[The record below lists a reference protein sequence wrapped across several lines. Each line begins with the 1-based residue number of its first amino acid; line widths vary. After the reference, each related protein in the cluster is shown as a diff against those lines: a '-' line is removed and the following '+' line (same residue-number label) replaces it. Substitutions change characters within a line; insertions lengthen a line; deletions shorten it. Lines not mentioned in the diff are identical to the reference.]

1 MSSRPLHFG
10 YSLGEAAMMWALGI
24 WTHGD
29 EAARALRESD
39 LFKTRVAGPKL
50 AVREAWKIDPS
61 IPDEDLWRTYVLM
74 APVEQV
80 ASV

>member
-1 MSSRPLHFG
+1 MREWFNVQPAAALG

-29 EAARALRESD
+29 EAAQALRESD

-50 AVREAWKIDPS
+50 AVREAWGIDPS
-61 IPDEDLWRTYVLM
+61 VPDESSGARTC
-74 APVEQV
+74 
-80 ASV
+80 